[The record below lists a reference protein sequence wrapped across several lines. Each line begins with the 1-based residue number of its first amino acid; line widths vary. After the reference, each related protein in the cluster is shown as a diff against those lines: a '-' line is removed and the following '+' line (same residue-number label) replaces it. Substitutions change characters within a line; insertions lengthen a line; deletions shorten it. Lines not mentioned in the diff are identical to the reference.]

1 MSHTTSS
8 LIQMFHD
15 RVGGSVSKFV
25 LTARQFQWLFDLA
38 YREDGF
44 VPNGPT
50 GRPHVQVVTPD
61 ACYYVSQ
68 QRNGSAIV
76 TVRV

>member
-1 MSHTTSS
+1 MGHTTSS

-25 LTARQFQWLFDLA
+25 LTAKQFNWLFDLA

-50 GRPHVQVVTPD
+50 GRPQVQVVTPD
-61 ACYYVSQ
+61 AIYYASQ

>member
-1 MSHTTSS
+1 MGHTTSS

-25 LTARQFQWLFDLA
+25 LTAKQFNWLFDLA

-61 ACYYVSQ
+61 AIYYVSQ